1 MHYAISFKEPEQ
13 DYLFYSNPPLHPF
26 SSRGGENKV
35 PLACPPDASGG
46 RGDLGVCYFI
56 YINLLL
62 IFNSQPQS
70 VFKVQIFVKPKI
82 VKITALINR

>member
-1 MHYAISFKEPEQ
+1 MRLVLKSLSKIIYFILTHPCTPSPPEEGKIR
-13 DYLFYSNPPLHPF
+13 S
-26 SSRGGENKV
+26 